1 MAAPDIEASGVD
13 AGMGDHHRSR
23 VRGRRLADRT
33 ITYLL
38 YAALS
43 LIVLFPLAWVLLGSF
58 KNPSEIFAYPTSF
71 WPRDFTWTNYADV
84 IRRTALPTYLFNTF
98 VVTIF
103 TLVLTLGFATVAA
116 YGFSRWDF
124 RYKDVILVA
133 LLVLQL
139 IPSTVNIV
147 PYYMMMNWLHLLN
160 THAGLIVIYTASHIP
175 FAVWI
180 MKGFFDTLPRSLDEA
195 AVIDGCSM
203 FRVFWSIILPLSLPG
218 LSAAG
223 FLVFLAAWGE
233 FLIPLVIA
241 NSREV
246 AVMSVGLYSF
256 FGTDTT
262 QYHYAFAASVMSTA
276 PVILAYL
283 FAQEYLV
290 SGLASGAEK

>member
-1 MAAPDIEASGVD
+1 MSAPDLGTATAARPLQRRRT
-13 AGMGDHHRSR
+13 AGAHA
-23 VRGRRLADRT
+23 RRATDRF
-33 ITYLL
+33 ITYGL
-38 YAALS
+38 YALLS
-43 LIVLFPLAWVLLGSF
+43 LVVLLPLAWVLLGSF

-71 WPRDFTWTNYADV
+71 WPRNFTWTNYGDV
-84 IRRTALPTYLFNTF
+84 IRRTALPTYLLNTF
-98 VVTIF
+98 IVTVS
-103 TLVLTLGFATVAA
+103 TLVLALGFATVAA

-124 RYKDVILVA
+124 RFKDTILVV

-160 THAGLIVIYTASHIP
+160 THAGLIIIYTASHIP
-175 FAVWI
+175 FAIWI

-223 FLVFLAAWGE
+223 FLVFLAAWSE
-233 FLIPLVIA
+233 FLIPLVLA

-246 AVMSVGLYSF
+246 AVMSVGLFNF
-256 FGTDTT
+256 FGSDTT

>member
-1 MAAPDIEASGVD
+1 VTDVSAPRASG
-13 AGMGDHHRSR
+13 
-23 VRGRRLADRT
+23 RGLSWNRIGKSGLRPFEMLVLYGF
-33 ITYLL
+33 YLL
-38 YAALS
+38 IAGV
-43 LIVLFPLAWVLLGSF
+43 VLFPLAWVLLGSF
-58 KNPSEIFAYPTSF
+58 KNPSEIFASPTTF

-84 IRRTALPTYLFNTF
+84 IRRTALPTYLWNTAI
-98 VVTIF
+98 VTGF
-103 TLVLTLGFATVAA
+103 TLVFTLAIATVAA

-124 RYKDVILVA
+124 PFKNSIMVT

-139 IPSTVNIV
+139 IPSTVNVV
-147 PYYMMMNWLHLLN
+147 PYYVMMNWLDLLN
-160 THAGLIVIYTASHIP
+160 THAGLIIVYTAGNVP
-175 FAVWI
+175 FAIWI
-180 MKGFFDTLPRSLDEA
+180 MKGYFDTLSKSLDEA

-223 FLVFLAAWGE
+223 FLVFLSAWSE

-290 SGLASGAEK
+290 SGLSSGSEK

>member
-1 MAAPDIEASGVD
+1 VAEAAARRAFGLTEIGKSGLRPAEAILIYG
-13 AGMGDHHRSR
+13 
-23 VRGRRLADRT
+23 
-33 ITYLL
+33 L
-38 YAALS
+38 YALLAG
-43 LIVLFPLAWVLLGSF
+43 IVLFPLAWVVLGSF
-58 KNPSEIFAYPTSF
+58 KNPSEIFAYPTTF

-84 IRRTALPTYLFNTF
+84 IRRTELPTYLWNT
-98 VVTIF
+98 VIVTGF
-103 TLVLTLGFATVAA
+103 TLVFTLAIATVAA
-116 YGFSRWDF
+116 YGFSRWEIPF
-124 RYKDVILVA
+124 KNTILVT

-147 PYYMMMNWLHLLN
+147 PYYLMMNWLDLLN
-160 THAGLIVIYTASHIP
+160 THTGLIIVYTAGNVP
-175 FAVWI
+175 FAIWI
-180 MKGFFDTLPRSLDEA
+180 MKGYFDTLPKSLDEA

-223 FLVFLAAWGE
+223 FLVFLSAWSE

-276 PVILAYL
+276 PVIFAYL

-290 SGLASGAEK
+290 SGLAQGAEKG